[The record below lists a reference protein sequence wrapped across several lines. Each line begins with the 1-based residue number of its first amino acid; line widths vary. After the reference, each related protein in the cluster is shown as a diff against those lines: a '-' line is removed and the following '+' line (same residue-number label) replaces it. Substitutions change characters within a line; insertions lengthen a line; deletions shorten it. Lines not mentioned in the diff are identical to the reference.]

1 MKTVMQITVV
11 LAAIT
16 VVAGCSKNL
25 PDGNGPSGGGTEII
39 DEPLE
44 DLPPLE
50 DVDDVCEKMTDIGF
64 MSYCYLNF
72 DANMDGRVSMTEANA
87 VKAIECDDAENFS
100 GIEYFS
106 NLETFKSSSVQ
117 TIDLRYN
124 KKLLSVDC
132 KGAPIAVID
141 LRYNTG
147 LQEMSFEDCT
157 NFVKVLL
164 PSSLDYIGRS
174 TFRNTAIVRFVCPD
188 SVKTIEDSAFAG
200 CSSLKSVTFPDD
212 IVMYLGEGAFRD
224 CISLGAVT
232 LPKSYGLDAEM
243 FAGCNSLKSITWP
256 KEVPNNYNSDNSISY
271 VVGEDAFKGCKSLE
285 SVTFPDD
292 YQIFITSG
300 TFAGCSSL
308 KSVISFPHLGV
319 PEAAFEGCVSLESI
333 TCKYGYVSFVEDFA
347 FSGCSS
353 LKTITFSDGLTEVG
367 DYAFYGCSS
376 LKTIMFSDDLTEV
389 GDYAFYGCSSLKTIM
404 FSDDLTEVGDYAFY
418 GCSSLKTIMFSDDLT
433 EIGTCAFYN
442 CSLKKVVCYALDPP
456 YLRNE
461 NGDPF
466 DRYCK
471 IPELYVPSSS
481 VDAYNQSSWSLYFEQ
496 ILPIE

>member
-1 MKTVMQITVV
+1 MLLSKIIHNLKKEKMNKMKTMRLIAVV
-11 LAAIT
+11 LVALAIT
-16 VVAGCSKNL
+16 AGCSKNL

-64 MSYCYLNF
+64 MSYCYQNF

-117 TIDLRYN
+117 TVNLGYN

-164 PSSLDYIGRS
+164 PSGLDSIGRGA
-174 TFRNTAIVRFVCPD
+174 FRNTAIVRFVCPD

-200 CSSLKSVTFPDD
+200 CSSLKSVTFPDGNLY
-212 IVMYLGEGAFRD
+212 MGKGAFRD

-256 KEVPNNYNSDNSISY
+256 KEVPNNYNSDNSIIY

-285 SVTFPDD
+285 SITFPDD
-292 YQIFITSG
+292 YQIIITSG

-308 KSVISFPHLGV
+308 KSVISLPHLGV
-319 PEAAFEGCVSLESI
+319 PEGAFYGCVSLESI
-333 TCKYGYVSFVEDFA
+333 TCKYGYFSSVGDYA
-347 FSGCSS
+347 FRGCSS
-353 LKTITFSDGLTEVG
+353 LKTITFSDSDGLTEVG

-376 LKTIMFSDDLTEV
+376 LKTIT
-389 GDYAFYGCSSLKTIM
+389 
-404 FSDDLTEVGDYAFY
+404 
-418 GCSSLKTIMFSDDLT
+418 FSDDLT
-433 EIGTCAFYN
+433 EIGNCAFDN
-442 CSLKKVVCYALDPP
+442 CSLTKVVCYALDPP
-456 YLRNE
+456 YLRSE
-461 NGDPF
+461 EGAPF
-466 DRYCK
+466 DRDCK

-481 VDAYNQSSWSLYFEQ
+481 VDAYKRSDWASYFEQ

>member
-11 LAAIT
+11 LAAMAVT
-16 VVAGCSKNL
+16 VGCSKNL
-25 PDGNGPSGGGTEII
+25 PDGNSPSGGGTEII

-44 DLPPLE
+44 ELPPLE

-164 PSSLDYIGRS
+164 PSGLDSIGRGA
-174 TFRNTAIVRFVCPD
+174 FRNTAIVRFVCPD
-188 SVKTIEDSAFAG
+188 SVKTIEDSAFNG
-200 CSSLKSVTFPDD
+200 CKSLEFVTFPDSNLY
-212 IVMYLGEGAFRD
+212 IGKGAFRD
-224 CISLGAVT
+224 CISLESVT
-232 LPKSYGLDAEM
+232 LPKCRNLEDEV
-243 FAGCNSLKSITWP
+243 FASCSSLKSVTIPDGDLRIGKGAFRNCISLESVTWSEIVSIGDESFAYCSSLKSI
-256 KEVPNNYNSDNSISY
+256 SFQDGLLCSI
-271 VVGEDAFKGCKSLE
+271 GEYAFRGCKSLE
-285 SVTFPDD
+285 SFTFSDVYNFAP
-292 YQIFITSG
+292 G
-300 TFAGCSSL
+300 RGAFAGCSSL
-308 KSVISFPHLGV
+308 KSVILYPDTRVS
-319 PEAAFEGCVSLESI
+319 EATFNGCVSLESI
-333 TCKYGYVSFVEDFA
+333 TCMFDDGFSDVEDYA

-353 LKTITFSDGLTEVG
+353 LKTVTFSDFLTEIG
-367 DYAFYGCSS
+367 DYACYGCSS
-376 LKTIMFSDDLTEV
+376 LKTITFPD
-389 GDYAFYGCSSLKTIM
+389 G
-404 FSDDLTEVGDYAFY
+404 
-418 GCSSLKTIMFSDDLT
+418 LT
-433 EIGTCAFYN
+433 EIGGCAFYN
-442 CSLKKVVCYALDPP
+442 CSLTKVVCYALDPP
-456 YLRNE
+456 YLWIE
-461 NGDPF
+461 KGDPF
-466 DRYCK
+466 ERYCK

-481 VDAYNQSSWSLYFEQ
+481 VDAYNQSSWSSYFEQ

>member
-1 MKTVMQITVV
+1 MKEKTITMKTMMQITVV
-11 LAAIT
+11 LAAIAVT
-16 VVAGCSKNL
+16 VSCSKNL

-44 DLPPLE
+44 ELPPLE

-188 SVKTIEDSAFAG
+188 SVKTIEDSAFNGCKSLEFVTFPDCLSVIDSSAFAG

-256 KEVPNNYNSDNSISY
+256 KEVPNNYNSDNSIFY

-292 YQIFITSG
+292 YQIIITSG

-319 PEAAFEGCVSLESI
+319 PEAAFDGCVSLESI
-333 TCKYGYVSFVEDFA
+333 TCKYGYVSFVEDYA

-376 LKTIMFSDDLTEV
+376 LKTIMFSDDLTE
-389 GDYAFYGCSSLKTIM
+389 
-404 FSDDLTEVGDYAFY
+404 
-418 GCSSLKTIMFSDDLT
+418 
-433 EIGTCAFYN
+433 IGTCAFYN
-442 CSLKKVVCYALDPP
+442 CSLTKVVCYALDPP